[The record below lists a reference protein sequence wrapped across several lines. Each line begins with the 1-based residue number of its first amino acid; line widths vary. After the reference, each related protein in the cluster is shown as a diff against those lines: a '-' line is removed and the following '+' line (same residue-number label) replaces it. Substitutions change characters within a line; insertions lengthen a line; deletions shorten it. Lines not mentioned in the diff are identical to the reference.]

1 MFDAFLPPRERI
13 GTVAPSAGRRWLTE
27 MAYSTDAMSPSPA
40 STIDEIRR
48 KVVKELVDVEVAFA
62 RRRLTRRQ
70 RIARGL
76 RRRSARIRRFG
87 R

>member
-1 MFDAFLPPRERI
+1 MP
-13 GTVAPSAGRRWLTE
+13 PSAAT
-27 MAYSTDAMSPSPA
+27 S
-40 STIDEIRR
+40 IDEIRR
-48 KVVKELVDVEVAFA
+48 KVVKELVDLDVAFA

-76 RRRSARIRRFG
+76 RRSAARIRHLG

>member
-1 MFDAFLPPRERI
+1 
-13 GTVAPSAGRRWLTE
+13 
-27 MAYSTDAMSPSPA
+27 MSPSPA

>member
-1 MFDAFLPPRERI
+1 M
-13 GTVAPSAGRRWLTE
+13 S
-27 MAYSTDAMSPSPA
+27 YSTDRMPPSPA
-40 STIDEIRR
+40 SSIDEIRR
-48 KVVKELVDVEVAFA
+48 KVVKELVDLDVAFA

-76 RRRSARIRRFG
+76 RRRTVVLRRFG

>member
-1 MFDAFLPPRERI
+1 
-13 GTVAPSAGRRWLTE
+13 
-27 MAYSTDAMSPSPA
+27 MAYSTDAMPPSPT

-70 RIARGL
+70 RIVRGL

>member
-1 MFDAFLPPRERI
+1 M
-13 GTVAPSAGRRWLTE
+13 APSPV
-27 MAYSTDAMSPSPA
+27 SS
-40 STIDEIRR
+40 IDEIRR

-70 RIARGL
+70 RITRGL
-76 RRRSARIRRFG
+76 RLRAARIRRFG